1 MRQAKPRKVFVQANT
16 VLEGDEVVLREYE
29 ATAEGMIRSFAERE
43 YI

>member
-1 MRQAKPRKVFVQANT
+1 VFVQANT

-29 ATAEGMIRSFAERE
+29 ASAEGMMRSFAERE